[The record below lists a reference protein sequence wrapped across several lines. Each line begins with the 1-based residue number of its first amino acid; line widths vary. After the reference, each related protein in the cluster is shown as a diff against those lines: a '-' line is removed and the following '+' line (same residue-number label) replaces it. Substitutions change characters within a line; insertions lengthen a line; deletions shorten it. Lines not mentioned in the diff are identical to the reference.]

1 MSADVRTTPASTAR
15 RETRAIQIAILCSV
29 IGAVTKLVVGV
40 ITGSMSMLS
49 SAIDSMGDLMV
60 SVVNLF
66 VVRIAGAEP
75 DDDHNYGH
83 AKVEGLG
90 AMFEGGFVFAAG
102 VFIVYEAVHKLI
114 VGEESHDSVLGIV
127 TMLPLLAITIA
138 TVQHLRKVAKET
150 GSLVVRSD
158 ALHYT
163 TDVWVNVGVL
173 VSLVLV
179 HLTGLPVIDSIV
191 SIVIAL
197 SMLRASVHIVRDG
210 IDVVMDKALPPDVVG
225 QVVSALRAHPA
236 VVSVHDLKTRGGKIP
251 SVDFHCVVRPDTNVV
266 QLHDLFL
273 ELRTRVR
280 AVAGET
286 AHVTMHADPEGH
298 TDEPA

>member
-1 MSADVRTTPASTAR
+1 
-15 RETRAIQIAILCSV
+15 
-29 IGAVTKLVVGV
+29 
-40 ITGSMSMLS
+40 MLS
-49 SAIDSMGDLMV
+49 SAIDSIGDLLV
-60 SVVNLF
+60 SIVNLF
-66 VVRIAGAEP
+66 VVRIADTEP

-102 VFIVYEAVHKLI
+102 VFIVYEAIHKMM

-127 TMLPLLAITIA
+127 TMLPLLGITIA
-138 TVQHLRKVAKET
+138 TVMHLRKVARET

-179 HLTGLPVIDSIV
+179 HFTGMPVIDSIV

-197 SMLRASVHIVRDG
+197 SMLRASAHIVREG
-210 IDVVMDKALPPDVVG
+210 IDVVMDKALPADVVG
-225 QVVSALRAHPA
+225 KVQRALLANPS
-236 VVSVHDLKTRGGKIP
+236 VLSVHDLKTRGGKIP
-251 SVDFHCVVRPDTNVV
+251 VVDFHCVVRPDTDVV
-266 QLHDLFL
+266 QLHDLYL
-273 ELRTRVR
+273 ALRTTVR
-280 AVAGET
+280 EVVGET
-286 AHVTMHADPEGH
+286 THVSMHADPEGH